1 MPIKRLNYFDHQF
14 LVEADFTDQ
23 QQYHLDTHRRLA
35 RLLST
40 AGIGEGLEVVKSAA
54 KAVTIRPGAAIDR
67 DGRTMIVEANR
78 VIDLSGAQFTPGA
91 TVFITLTYQEQQTDP
106 STATGAPGMT
116 RVTEQPIAQAVI
128 VAPPTDGTV
137 IRLAKFVIDSA
148 GNVPGNVDGVLDGG
162 VRVLIGP
169 KGERGLASI
178 EGVTSPGGNVDLVA
192 GPGISITPNQTARN
206 ITIGASGLGSVDGV
220 SSPGGNI
227 DLVGAQAV
235 TITPDVPNKRIT
247 IGETHSTLTGNPHGL
262 KAADIGALLAS
273 EYDLRRRAVVP
284 VLFQTGDANGA
295 VRTVNVPF
303 QTRLAFVVG
312 VCSATLGF
320 GANVRTYIGSVTAF
334 ADFVSSP
341 PLFLNSTTGVERRS
355 VTDWAIRTMTGVG
368 SVCDV
373 LFFNTDTPQ
382 QAQGES
388 LGIEL
393 TNVTTTGM
401 TVKLLRAP
409 IPFVPLGLPGFSIQL
424 TILCMG

>member
-78 VIDLSGAQFTPGA
+78 VIDLSGTQFTPGA

-137 IRLAKFVIDSA
+137 IRLARFVLDSA
-148 GNVPGNVDGVLDGG
+148 GNVPGNVDAILDGG

-192 GPGISITPNQTARN
+192 GPGISITSNQTVRN
-206 ITIGASGLGSVDGV
+206 ITIGASGLGSLDGV

-235 TITPDVPNKRIT
+235 TVTPDVTNKRIT

-262 KAADIGALLAS
+262 QATDIGALLAS
-273 EYDLRRRAVVP
+273 DYDLRRRAVVSVLFNHAPPSP
-284 VLFQTGDANGA
+284 VLGQVTS
-295 VRTVNVPF
+295 RTVAVPF
-303 QTRLAFVVG
+303 QARLASMVG
-312 VCSATLGF
+312 ICNVSLGSKVHT
-320 GANVRTYIGSVTAF
+320 GVITAF
-334 ADFVSSP
+334 ADFVNGPSFIHSSV
-341 PLFLNSTTGVERRS
+341 GAGRS
-355 VTDWAIRTMTGVG
+355 ATEALIDVRSGA
-368 SVCDV
+368 SFVCDI
-373 LFFNTDTPQ
+373 LFFSVPDQ
-382 QAQGES
+382 QGELLQVQLS
-388 LGIEL
+388 NVSASGFTVTLTRGPVFGIPNPLPRFFMTL
-393 TNVTTTGM
+393 TFM
-401 TVKLLRAP
+401 
-409 IPFVPLGLPGFSIQL
+409 
-424 TILCMG
+424 CMG